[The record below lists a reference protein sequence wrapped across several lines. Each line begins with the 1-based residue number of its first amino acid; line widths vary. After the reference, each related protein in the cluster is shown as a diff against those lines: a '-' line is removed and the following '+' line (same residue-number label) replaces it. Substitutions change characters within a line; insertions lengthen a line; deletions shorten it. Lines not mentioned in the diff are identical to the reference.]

1 MGWDLAGGLTPT
13 GVEGLDAVLAGGFP
27 RGSLIVLAGCPGTGK
42 TSFSAQFLYRGC
54 VDYGE
59 SGVYVSFAESKETF
73 YMNMRSM
80 GCDFERLE
88 KDGRFRFLELLTVKE
103 EGIPYAAEMILK
115 AVEEAGAKRLVIDS
129 LSAMA
134 QAFREPHEVRVL
146 LHSILGKICRSL
158 GCTALIIT
166 EISYENTVAYGA
178 EGFVADGILLLKKN
192 HLEGGRH
199 LRLLEIVKMRGT
211 PTPETQI
218 VFTLKDGFKAFPAFK
233 AKPIDKP
240 QRFKPQPDT
249 EQFFSS
255 GSPDL
260 DVMLGGGYPKGSAVL
275 LEVDEHISTLQYHL
289 LAVPIC
295 WNFVTHGRG
304 VIIIPS
310 AGVDVN
316 IILKR
321 CEEGGLTREEI
332 TNLLRVCVKGIDGIK
347 LEPYLV
353 PFKGEDIS
361 EDYKRYLEVEKELME
376 RTGQPILRVTGA
388 DMLIS
393 AYGLKDAVSVWRFD
407 ASRISETGG
416 LGILILKPGYQK
428 MAKILASIA
437 DIHLKLTREC
447 GVPIVYGIKPRTGFY
462 AIEMDTSQGY
472 AMPKLTQI
480 I

>member
-1 MGWDLAGGLTPT
+1 MAGWLTPT

-27 RGSLIVLAGCPGTGK
+27 RGSLVVLAGCPGTGK

-115 AVEEAGAKRLVIDS
+115 VVEEAGAKRLVIDS

-166 EISYENTVAYGA
+166 EASYENTVAYGA

-211 PTPETQI
+211 PTPETQT
-218 VFTLKDGFKAFPAFK
+218 VFTLKDGFKAFPPFK

-240 QRFKPQPDT
+240 QRFKPQHDT
-249 EQFFSS
+249 EQFFST

-260 DVMLGGGYPKGSAVL
+260 DVMLGGGYPTGSTAL
-275 LEVDEHISTLQYHL
+275 IEIEEHISLLQYQL
-289 LAVPIC
+289 IVVPTL
-295 WNFVTHGRG
+295 WNFLTQGRG
-304 VIIIPS
+304 VIVIPS
-310 AGVDVN
+310 AGLDHNRVTRTAE
-316 IILKR
+316 L
-321 CEEGGLTREEI
+321 GGLTSKEI
-332 TNLLRVCVKGIDGIK
+332 NNLLKICIKGYPGIQLK
-347 LEPYLV
+347 PNNIA
-353 PFKGEDIS
+353 FKGEDIS
-361 EDYKRYLEVEKELME
+361 EEYKHYIEVEEEL
-376 RTGQPILRVTGA
+376 RRQTRQPILHVTGA
-388 DMLIS
+388 DMLIDI
-393 AYGLKDAVSVWRFD
+393 YGTRATLSTLIACTTRVRANEDLK
-407 ASRISETGG
+407 I
-416 LGILILKPGYQK
+416 ILLKPGYPRL
-428 MAKILASIA
+428 AKILASMA
-437 DIHLKLTREC
+437 DVHLKITREH
-447 GVPIVYGIKPRTGFY
+447 GLPLVYGVKPRTGFY